1 MRIDPM
7 SPLATLRLFCILLF
21 CILVSPAW
29 AKPDHFF
36 FVQITDSHF
45 GANDN
50 LERGRGVVEKI
61 NQLPMPVEFVVHTG
75 DILADRILEPEVV
88 DQSLAVMAG
97 LQAPYFFIPGN
108 HDITQ
113 AEAERALQVYRE
125 RFGPLVR
132 VEEFGG
138 VVAIFLYV
146 EPAARSW
153 PEIPGYDPLAELEK
167 ALKQAGDRP
176 VLLFQHT
183 PPVGGFFRNQV
194 HPGWPE
200 ESRRRW
206 EELVLGHAVK
216 GVFTGHFHKD
226 ELHWVGDVPIFV
238 APPVAGSWGR
248 QSTFRLY
255 EYRDGKVSYRTG
267 YLH

>member
-1 MRIDPM
+1 
-7 SPLATLRLFCILLF
+7 
-21 CILVSPAW
+21 
-29 AKPDHFF
+29 
-36 FVQITDSHF
+36 
-45 GANDN
+45 
-50 LERGRGVVEKI
+50 
-61 NQLPMPVEFVVHTG
+61 
-75 DILADRILEPEVV
+75 
-88 DQSLAVMAG
+88 
-97 LQAPYFFIPGN
+97 
-108 HDITQ
+108 
-113 AEAERALQVYRE
+113 
-125 RFGPLVR
+125 
-132 VEEFGG
+132 
-138 VVAIFLYV
+138 
-146 EPAARSW
+146 
-153 PEIPGYDPLAELEK
+153 
-167 ALKQAGDRP
+167 

-267 YLH
+267 YVH